1 MNLLKSNVFRY
12 IFIRYVTYIIQFFNA
27 ILIARL
33 LGSYQY
39 GIYSFILLYL
49 QYYSY
54 TNLGLNSSL
63 NIIGT
68 SSKKHTSYFYIV
80 WSNSFT
86 VNLIL
91 CVLFSIISLFFYM
104 HPFEYLIKYN
114 YKEYALFLI
123 LVAPIININNLFVT
137 FYKLHAKLDKVN
149 LFQLVPNFFVFIVCT
164 INFHLSINTIM
175 CCFLIANIIALFTF
189 FYSPPQKVSLRL
201 NYKIVKELIS
211 RGISLLLY
219 NLSSTFLKSA
229 VLTVISFYFSVALV
243 GIYSFA
249 NVVSNAVV
257 MLGGAVMFIFY
268 PKILSKYIS
277 SNRQEVGELSRKID
291 NTYVIAINIVCF
303 TSLLVY
309 SLLTFFVREFSE
321 SMQVYKI
328 LILSQIFINSSTVS
342 SISLISQ
349 KKEIYLVYI
358 GFLSILISVITSISL
373 CVIGGKIEL
382 ISLTVLFSSLLY
394 SSLIFFLE
402 KRIEKENVDFKMF
415 YFYIFKGADIPV
427 LFILFSI
434 YIEENIV
441 IILFSLILYLYICRN
456 KLSYLIKV
464 TLNIFS
470 NNNMLKF

>member
-1 MNLLKSNVFRY
+1 
-12 IFIRYVTYIIQFFNA
+12 
-27 ILIARL
+27 
-33 LGSYQY
+33 
-39 GIYSFILLYL
+39 
-49 QYYSY
+49 
-54 TNLGLNSSL
+54 
-63 NIIGT
+63 
-68 SSKKHTSYFYIV
+68 
-80 WSNSFT
+80 
-86 VNLIL
+86 
-91 CVLFSIISLFFYM
+91 
-104 HPFEYLIKYN
+104 
-114 YKEYALFLI
+114 
-123 LVAPIININNLFVT
+123 
-137 FYKLHAKLDKVN
+137 
-149 LFQLVPNFFVFIVCT
+149 
-164 INFHLSINTIM
+164 
-175 CCFLIANIIALFTF
+175 
-189 FYSPPQKVSLRL
+189 
-201 NYKIVKELIS
+201 
-211 RGISLLLY
+211 
-219 NLSSTFLKSA
+219 
-229 VLTVISFYFSVALV
+229 
-243 GIYSFA
+243 
-249 NVVSNAVV
+249 
-257 MLGGAVMFIFY
+257 MFIFY